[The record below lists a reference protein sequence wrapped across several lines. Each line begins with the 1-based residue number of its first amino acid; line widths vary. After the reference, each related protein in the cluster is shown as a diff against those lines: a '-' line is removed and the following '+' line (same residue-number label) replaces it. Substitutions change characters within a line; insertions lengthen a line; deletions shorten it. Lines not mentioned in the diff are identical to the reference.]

1 MCNELHFP
9 AGYAPLTAEEITY
22 TEGGALGL
30 GSVLV
35 GISSA
40 VGSVVLA
47 SSYIWGIGQ
56 SRAWLKEKDN
66 TEGNIFTILG
76 RAVDDLSAD
85 MKQSASNFVRDGVS
99 AAMVTALAPLSAALL
114 FLRR

>member
-1 MCNELHFP
+1 MKKMNYPADYAVLSNE
-9 AGYAPLTAEEITY
+9 EMTY

-35 GISSA
+35 GISST

-56 SRAWLKEKDN
+56 ARTWLQQDGNKD
-66 TEGNIFTILG
+66 GNFFTVMG
-76 RAVDDLSAD
+76 RATDAIAAD
-85 MKQSASNFVRDGVS
+85 MGKSASNFVRDAVS
-99 AAMVTALAPLSAALL
+99 ATMVVALAPLSAILL
-114 FLRR
+114 IVR